1 MEIKLKNLTKI
12 FAGNAKKNIH
22 DTIAVNNLDFVVPDG
37 KLVGLLGPSG
47 CGKSTT
53 LYRIS
58 GLQKPTSGEVWFG
71 DQEVTNLSPEKRG
84 IGLVFQNYALYPHRS
99 IFKNIEFPL
108 TNLKVEVPLV
118 TFFDFDLTYSYQ
130 RMKKD
135 RIEGI
140 RESFFSLAK
149 RIGFTTK
156 NFILERKLDGNDVS
170 KNKDKNVASNYEGKE
185 LVLVFHLKNVARELK
200 ELFASHACEVIP
212 RTKTDEKEV
221 QSSEALYDTKIRAK
235 VTQGLELEKISL
247 NFLGKLPR
255 DFTTDKRDDTIKAI
269 RNIGKDYG
277 HVEAVSIRKAKSGYE
292 LIARITGRLSSKR
305 KEREDKISSAVAFA
319 STSFSITSVNDQ
331 KFTSSIKKTL
341 RQKGFRFSDLKL
353 YYQDEQL
360 YIFLILVHTTEDKS
374 KEGVEFLTS
383 SLGLADVKTER
394 KTAITHR
401 SLTKSER
408 AEIVYETAKLVQV
421 DEYLDRK
428 PSQLSGG
435 QQQRVAIA
443 RALVKKPK
451 RLLLDEP
458 LSNLDA
464 RLRLQT
470 REEIKRIQ
478 RETGITRVFVT
489 HDQEEARSICDRIV
503 VRKNGEEQQI
513 GAPQD
518 VYNSP
523 VNLFVAQFLGN
534 PPINVFTGKLH
545 DHGVYIGEEKILSFK
560 NEVKDQDVTIA
571 IRPEGRISLENKEG
585 LGFSAKRE
593 RRQVLG
599 RDLFVVA
606 KNPSCVKETFKA
618 IVPSEAKVNPDCFF
632 KVKPNKCFVFD
643 KTTEERIP
651 REWESEN
658 A

>member
-1 MEIKLKNLTKI
+1 M
-12 FAGNAKKNIH
+12 
-22 DTIAVNNLDFVVPDG
+22 
-37 KLVGLLGPSG
+37 
-47 CGKSTT
+47 
-53 LYRIS
+53 
-58 GLQKPTSGEVWFG
+58 
-71 DQEVTNLSPEKRG
+71 
-84 IGLVFQNYALYPHRS
+84 
-99 IFKNIEFPL
+99 
-108 TNLKVEVPLV
+108 
-118 TFFDFDLTYSYQ
+118 
-130 RMKKD
+130 
-135 RIEGI
+135 
-140 RESFFSLAK
+140 
-149 RIGFTTK
+149 
-156 NFILERKLDGNDVS
+156 
-170 KNKDKNVASNYEGKE
+170 
-185 LVLVFHLKNVARELK
+185 
-200 ELFASHACEVIP
+200 
-212 RTKTDEKEV
+212 
-221 QSSEALYDTKIRAK
+221 
-235 VTQGLELEKISL
+235 
-247 NFLGKLPR
+247 
-255 DFTTDKRDDTIKAI
+255 
-269 RNIGKDYG
+269 
-277 HVEAVSIRKAKSGYE
+277 
-292 LIARITGRLSSKR
+292 
-305 KEREDKISSAVAFA
+305 
-319 STSFSITSVNDQ
+319 
-331 KFTSSIKKTL
+331 
-341 RQKGFRFSDLKL
+341 
-353 YYQDEQL
+353 
-360 YIFLILVHTTEDKS
+360 
-374 KEGVEFLTS
+374 
-383 SLGLADVKTER
+383 
-394 KTAITHR
+394 
-401 SLTKSER
+401 
-408 AEIVYETAKLVQV
+408 
-421 DEYLDRK
+421 
-428 PSQLSGG
+428 
-435 QQQRVAIA
+435 
-443 RALVKKPK
+443 
-451 RLLLDEP
+451 
-458 LSNLDA
+458 DA

-606 KNPSCVKETFKA
+606 KNPSCRKETFKA